1 MSQSCLP
8 KYTKILLTPT
18 STDLAELAKA
28 ESGLG
33 IMRDDQVK
41 DIREKG
47 KALKNEDRDRPIR
60 KQDIVE
66 G

>member
-1 MSQSCLP
+1 M
-8 KYTKILLTPT
+8 LTPT